1 LLRKDGITMGSL
13 TQQQLENARADFLE
27 YDANDNGRVS
37 VEEFTLVMIQ
47 YLSAGSVE
55 SLLTLVNRDGDD
67 EISWEEFLAEF
78 YG

>member
-1 LLRKDGITMGSL
+1 MGGL

>member
-1 LLRKDGITMGSL
+1 MGSL

-47 YLSAGSVE
+47 YLSAGAVE